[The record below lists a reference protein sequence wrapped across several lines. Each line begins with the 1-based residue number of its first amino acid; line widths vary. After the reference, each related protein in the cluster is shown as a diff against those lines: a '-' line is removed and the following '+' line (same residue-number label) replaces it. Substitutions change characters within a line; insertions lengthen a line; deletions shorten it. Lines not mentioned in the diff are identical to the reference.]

1 MNIDITS
8 MENKNV
14 MWAVCH
20 AVDSA
25 SNTNKIMK
33 NSKTDNPKS
42 YDIVFTVNG
51 VELDFQKMINT
62 LVEQYNMQV
71 EKSAKMLLKNRFS
84 SIIDDLDDIQERIDT
99 QKDIFKY
106 DWEIEEKNIKPQ
118 GPIGCCV
125 KENN

>member
-20 AVDSA
+20 AVDGDGQ
-25 SNTNKIMK
+25 TVQIMK

-51 VELDFQKMINT
+51 VELDFQKIINS
-62 LVEQYNMQV
+62 LVEQYNIQV
-71 EKSAKMLLKNRFS
+71 EKSAKKLLKDRFS
-84 SIIDDLDDIQERIDT
+84 SIIDDLDDIQERVDN
-99 QKDIFKY
+99 QKLIFKY
-106 DWEIEEKNIKPQ
+106 DWE
-118 GPIGCCV
+118 

>member
-20 AVDSA
+20 AVDGDGQ
-25 SNTNKIMK
+25 TTQIMK

-51 VELDFQKMINT
+51 VELDFQKIINT
-62 LVEQYNMQV
+62 LVEQYNIQV
-71 EKSAKMLLKNRFS
+71 EKSAKKLLKDRFS
-84 SIIDDLDDIQERIDT
+84 SIIDDLDDIQERIDN
-99 QKDIFKY
+99 QKLIFKY
-106 DWEIEEKNIKPQ
+106 DWEKEIENE
-118 GPIGCCV
+118 
-125 KENN
+125 

>member
-20 AVDSA
+20 AVNGTSE
-25 SNTNKIMK
+25 TELIQK

-42 YDIVFTVNG
+42 YDIIFTVNG

-71 EKSAKMLLKNRFS
+71 EKSAKKLLKDRFS
-84 SIIDDLDDIQERIDT
+84 SIIDDLDDIQERVDN
-99 QKDIFKY
+99 QKLIFKY
-106 DWEIEEKNIKPQ
+106 DWEKEIENE
-118 GPIGCCV
+118 
-125 KENN
+125 

>member
-20 AVDSA
+20 AMNGNDEI
-25 SNTNKIMK
+25 TKILT
-33 NSKTDNPKS
+33 NSKTEHPKS
-42 YDIVFTVNG
+42 YDVVFTVNG
-51 VELDFQKMINT
+51 VELDFQKVINT
-62 LVEQYNMQV
+62 LIEQYSMQV
-71 EKSAKMLLKNRFS
+71 EKTAKMLLKNRFS
-84 SIIDDLDDIQERIDT
+84 SVIDDLDDIQERIDA

-106 DWEIEEKNIKPQ
+106 DWE
-118 GPIGCCV
+118 

>member
-20 AVDSA
+20 AIELQ
-25 SNTNKIMK
+25 TQMGELLK
-33 NSKTDNPKS
+33 NSTTDNPKS

-71 EKSAKMLLKNRFS
+71 EKSAKNLLKNRFS
-84 SIIDDLDDIQERIDT
+84 SIIDDLDDIQERVDN
-99 QKDIFKY
+99 QKLIFKY
-106 DWEIEEKNIKPQ
+106 DWE
-118 GPIGCCV
+118 
-125 KENN
+125 KENNNE

>member
-8 MENKNV
+8 IENKNV

-20 AVDSA
+20 AVNGKSG
-25 SNTNKIMK
+25 TEEIMK

-51 VELDFQKMINT
+51 VELDFQKIINT
-62 LVEQYNMQV
+62 LVEQYSMQV
-71 EKSAKMLLKNRFS
+71 EKTAKKLLKDRFS
-84 SIIDDLDDIQERIDT
+84 SIIDDIDDIQERIDA

-106 DWEIEEKNIKPQ
+106 DWEVEL
-118 GPIGCCV
+118 
-125 KENN
+125 

>member
-20 AVDSA
+20 AVNGA
-25 SNTNKIMK
+25 SETKQIIK

-42 YDIVFTVNG
+42 YDIIFTVNG
-51 VELDFQKMINT
+51 VELDFEKIINT
-62 LVEQYNMQV
+62 LVEQYSLQV
-71 EKSAKMLLKNRFS
+71 EKTAKKLLKDRFS
-84 SIIDDLDDIQERIDT
+84 SIIDGIDDIQERIDV

-106 DWEIEEKNIKPQ
+106 DWEVEL
-118 GPIGCCV
+118 
-125 KENN
+125 